1 MGVSWEMP
9 GLFSLWAVPLLRVAF
24 CCSCSS
30 IQVVG
35 RRKLASKGN
44 AFWDHLAEHSKSCF
58 WKNRATTTWR
68 ITAVQEKK
76 TLLLIIYLW
85 FSHAFLCWNL
95 SRKSSSVEIPVLKG
109 IFSESPIQPLKH
121 PLSLSKPIIRANSL
135 VSKTSRMGQNWEGNV
150 RHTQILSPPI
160 PVNASPHKQ
169 RAVPALAGLW
179 HFTNVPTVNVQVKHN
194 HSLVGL
200 FPHFLPCPLCSIFS
214 PGTNTMSRSGVGD
227 DPALSGRWGWAGW
240 PAQVPPEQ
248 LCSLVFLSEVVW
260 IIISLNLYLAF

>member
-1 MGVSWEMP
+1 MFLKES
-9 GLFSLWAVPLLRVAF
+9 RHH
-24 CCSCSS
+24 
-30 IQVVG
+30 
-35 RRKLASKGN
+35 
-44 AFWDHLAEHSKSCF
+44 HL
-58 WKNRATTTWR
+58 KNYCNTG
-68 ITAVQEKK
+68 KK

-109 IFSESPIQPLKH
+109 IFSESPIQALKH

-150 RHTQILSPPI
+150 RHIQILSPPI
-160 PVNASPHKQ
+160 PVNAPPHKQ

-179 HFTNVPTVNVQVKHN
+179 HFTSVPTVNVQVKHN

-214 PGTNTMSRSGVGD
+214 PGTNTVSRSGVGD
-227 DPALSGRWGWAGW
+227 DPALSSALRLSWVTCTGPSWAALLSGFSFRGGLNYY
-240 PAQVPPEQ
+240 QPE
-248 LCSLVFLSEVVW
+248 LLFSFLSCC
-260 IIISLNLYLAF
+260 